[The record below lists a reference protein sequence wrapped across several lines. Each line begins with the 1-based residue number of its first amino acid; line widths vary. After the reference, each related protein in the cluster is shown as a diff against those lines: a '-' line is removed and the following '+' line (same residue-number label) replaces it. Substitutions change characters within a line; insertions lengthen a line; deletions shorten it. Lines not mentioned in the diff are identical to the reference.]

1 MMKAYSAKDLWAYE
15 DMLYTLQSAL
25 NTAKVYEVFTKDEVI
40 AMLTELRQEI
50 DIMSDTVVESR
61 TITVTSWKGMQ
72 KRICNLIQSKIDKL
86 KENSNET
93 NKSDK

>member
-40 AMLTELRQEI
+40 AMLTEIQTEI
-50 DIMSDTVVESR
+50 EEKRNSTHAGNNEMLIGVLLGIDDCSDI
-61 TITVTSWKGMQ
+61 IQQ
-72 KRICNLIQSKIDKL
+72 KINELNR
-86 KENSNET
+86 EN
-93 NKSDK
+93 K